1 MKKLIVLILILA
13 SVSINAQNYNDA
25 LRLTEHGI
33 LSGARALGM
42 GNAYTALSNDFS
54 GIAFNPAGL
63 GLIKKLQLDASL
75 NYNNQSTSTDLF
87 KNTTTYDNGN
97 TGFNQFGFVFPFPT
111 YQGSLVF
118 ALGYNRYKDFNKVM
132 KFDGYNGANN
142 SMIQDMVSYNDD
154 IAYEL
159 GLSYPTYNGADYAGD
174 ETRINGKLNQS
185 GTILQ
190 EGDISAWS
198 FAGAIEV
205 QKNLFIGGSLNIISG
220 EYTKNREYNE
230 IDTKDNYGN
239 DLALDPEDEFTRGF
253 ESFYYN
259 DILTW
264 DLSGYDAQLGILYKA
279 NDLVNLG
286 ASIKFPRNY
295 TIKEVYREDA
305 ESFFTDANY
314 YLDPP
319 YETAIQYDITT
330 PFEFYLGAA
339 IHYQDLTLSG
349 DAKIIDYTQMEF
361 TDGLGERAM
370 KDKNLDIKDLLQSV
384 TNFNLG
390 MEYKIPY
397 TGIAL
402 RGGFMYYPSAFKGDQ
417 SDFDK
422 KYVTAGIG
430 FATDKN
436 LSINIAYAHGWWNDF
451 GDNYGSNLSRTF
463 QEVSVNNL
471 MFTVS
476 FKF

>member
-330 PFEFYLGAA
+330 PVEFYLGAA

-349 DAKIIDYTQMEF
+349 DA
-361 TDGLGERAM
+361 
-370 KDKNLDIKDLLQSV
+370 
-384 TNFNLG
+384 
-390 MEYKIPY
+390 
-397 TGIAL
+397 
-402 RGGFMYYPSAFKGDQ
+402 
-417 SDFDK
+417 
-422 KYVTAGIG
+422 
-430 FATDKN
+430 
-436 LSINIAYAHGWWNDF
+436 
-451 GDNYGSNLSRTF
+451 
-463 QEVSVNNL
+463 
-471 MFTVS
+471 
-476 FKF
+476 